1 MASAQKSNRANADR
15 RSKAQLM
22 EALEDAE
29 ALLQDYEQEL
39 SECKK
44 ELKRWR
50 EKPEVPPEFE
60 EQLKSARA
68 GREQAQAAVKKLD
81 AEVTELR
88 ADKKK
93 LQDANAD
100 KATRLQTAQE
110 EISRRQQKQLALEK
124 KVYELEMRA
133 SQADRRGMMTAMDS
147 EPAPIA
153 AVQAQPTEAEGR
165 RTTAIDHPGMP
176 EPAVPEASEAEAS
189 PAGAEPEP
197 MEQPAP
203 QPASVTAPPPPPAIA
218 AQANSPLIEAVTIEP
233 GGQVVRSEPFFVDI
247 DLAAGSARTLA
258 EQGLRYSISVLAR
271 PLTGGAKLV
280 VAELSENLGESDR
293 IVVEASAGI
302 LTAGAYKLETLVRF
316 FTGDQQ
322 PIPGASFHEQ
332 GLLHVY

>member
-50 EKPEVPPEFE
+50 EKPEIPPEFE

-68 GREQAQAAVKKLD
+68 GREQAQAAVNELE

-100 KATRLQTAQE
+100 KATRLQSAQE

-124 KVYELEMRA
+124 KIYELEMRA
-133 SQADRRGMMTAMDS
+133 SQADSRETMVAMNS
-147 EPAPIA
+147 EPAPVA
-153 AVQAQPTEAEGR
+153 AVQAAAAAEVQTAGSDHPGKPEPVVPEATEAE
-165 RTTAIDHPGMP
+165 
-176 EPAVPEASEAEAS
+176 VS
-189 PAGAEPEP
+189 PAEDEPEQ

-203 QPASVTAPPPPPAIA
+203 QPAVATTPARPA
-218 AQANSPLIEAVTIEP
+218 ATVPAQTISSLIEAVSVEP
-233 GGQVVRSEPFFVDI
+233 GSQVAQSQPFFVDI
-247 DLAAGSARTLA
+247 DLAAGSAKTLA
-258 EQGLRYSISVLAR
+258 EQGLRYSIAVLAR
-271 PLTGGAKLV
+271 PLTGGAKQV

-316 FTGDQQ
+316 FSADHQ